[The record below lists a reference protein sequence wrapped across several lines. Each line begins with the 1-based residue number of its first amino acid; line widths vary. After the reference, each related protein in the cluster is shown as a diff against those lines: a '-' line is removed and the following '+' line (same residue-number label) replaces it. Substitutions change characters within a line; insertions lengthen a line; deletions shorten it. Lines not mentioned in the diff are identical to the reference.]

1 MNPIKLRHTVIV
13 TEDVPRLADFYR
25 EVLQVEPV
33 GSGGW
38 IEFPT
43 PAGTL
48 ALFSKKGVEELAPG
62 AMEGGSN
69 RTVMILFR
77 VESAEAEYERL
88 QQLEIDWVKLP
99 TTQPWG
105 TTSIYFRDPD
115 GNMVNFQSGTV
126 KR

>member
-1 MNPIKLRHTVIV
+1 MKPIELSHTVII
-13 TEDVPRLADFYR
+13 TENFPRLTEFYQD
-25 EVLQVEPV
+25 VLQVEPV

-43 PAGTL
+43 PVGTL
-48 ALFSKKGVEELAPG
+48 ALFSKKGKDKLAPG
-62 AMEGGSN
+62 AMEGASN
-69 RTVMILFR
+69 RTVSILFR
-77 VESAEAEYERL
+77 VQSAKAEYERL
-88 QQLEIDWVKLP
+88 QRFDIDWVKPP